1 MNRRLFLATSCGAAV
16 SPFLERLAWCA
27 EPMNAPTIPGN
38 LVRLGEQ
45 GRGNNRATYLPDGRT
60 LIFASTRS
68 GRSQIWAVDQ
78 DGSNLRQVHDS
89 SGNDYGRVA
98 SNADGTRLCFSS
110 DRSGQNAVYVLDRR
124 DGRIAP
130 ISDPDFWSF
139 GPSWS
144 PDDRIAFFS
153 KKGGNAINVWTV
165 RPDGSELRQI
175 TNQPGESRQPWWS
188 WDGRMLA
195 LSADHG
201 SRLFQIWVLMP
212 DGTGARCITRDGNY
226 QQPFWS
232 PDGKLLAVS
241 AKLDG
246 AHFRI
251 YVMNSSDGTR
261 LEQIQQPASV
271 DNVHPAW
278 SPDGRS
284 IVFTSGSEQAGALW
298 RFSFA

>member
-1 MNRRLFLATSCGAAV
+1 MVG
-16 SPFLERLAWCA
+16 
-27 EPMNAPTIPGN
+27 
-38 LVRLGEQ
+38 
-45 GRGNNRATYLPDGRT
+45 GRP
-60 LIFASTRS
+60 
-68 GRSQIWAVDQ
+68 
-78 DGSNLRQVHDS
+78 H
-89 SGNDYGRVA
+89 RV
-98 SNADGTRLCFSS
+98 L
-110 DRSGQNAVYVLDRR
+110 L
-124 DGRIAP
+124 
-130 ISDPDFWSF
+130 
-139 GPSWS
+139 
-144 PDDRIAFFS
+144 

-195 LSADHG
+195 LSADRG
-201 SRLFQIWVLMP
+201 SRSFQIWVLMP
-212 DGTGARCITRDGNY
+212 DGTGGRCITRDGNY

-232 PDGKLLAVS
+232 PDGKRLAVS

-251 YVMNSSDGTR
+251 YLMNSSDGTR